1 MDQVDSK
8 NSTAAPFI
16 READMDTIENITFTP
31 ALVEKFG
38 TSESLLLMSCAQ
50 WHAARADHLM
60 VMATHD
66 LSTGWGN
73 LGVINFPDMSSLREM
88 EKLQSSISQLRPNT
102 QLGLRQMLEIAVTI
116 MSYPNPEISLGQGSN
131 PGDR

>member
-1 MDQVDSK
+1 MDQVDSE

-16 READMDTIENITFTP
+16 REAEMDTIENITFTP

-60 VMATHD
+60 VMAAHD

-73 LGVINFPDMSSLREM
+73 LKDNGINFPDMSSL
-88 EKLQSSISQLRPNT
+88 
-102 QLGLRQMLEIAVTI
+102 
-116 MSYPNPEISLGQGSN
+116 
-131 PGDR
+131 PGNGKTPIEYL